1 MQNNS
6 IYLIPNGYIPILIEK
21 SLLKNHEKA
30 VKSVDKFM
38 MPLYV
43 WDRFKVNSIKKTPNA
58 FILFRNEK
66 FKTVRMSNS
75 NCSSREIS
83 KIIGNMWKQMSE
95 KNKLPYQRKAN
106 EIKHNHMNLTPP
118 PEKFFATIN
127 DIPDETTATI
137 NELLID
143 IDARQFFNTVVTTL
157 NKYSIGSNNHRIVPS
172 VLASSYYALQN
183 H

>member
-106 EIKHNHMNLTPP
+106 EIKHNHVNI
-118 PEKFFATIN
+118 KIF
-127 DIPDETTATI
+127 
-137 NELLID
+137 
-143 IDARQFFNTVVTTL
+143 
-157 NKYSIGSNNHRIVPS
+157 
-172 VLASSYYALQN
+172 
-183 H
+183 